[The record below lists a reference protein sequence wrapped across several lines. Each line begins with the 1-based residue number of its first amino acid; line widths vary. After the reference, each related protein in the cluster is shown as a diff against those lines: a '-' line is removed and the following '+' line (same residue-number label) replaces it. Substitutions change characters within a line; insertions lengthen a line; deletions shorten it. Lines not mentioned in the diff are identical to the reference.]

1 MSAYRTLLTEVSR
14 GVATI
19 TSNRPR
25 QRNAVGDGMR
35 PV

>member
-1 MSAYRTLLTEVSR
+1 MLTEVVH

-19 TSNRPR
+19 TSNRPW

-35 PV
+35 SV